1 MFISEQCVRDHG
13 GISRVASARLR
24 ATEVRADPPR
34 VTCRL
39 GVGLS
44 RLCRAHTLAPVMWLC
59 IGSGPRDVYAV
70 RTRRSLYVLRAVFHF
85 KKQI

>member
-39 GVGLS
+39 GVG
-44 RLCRAHTLAPVMWLC
+44 CAVHAAPVMWLC

>member
-39 GVGLS
+39 GLGVG
-44 RLCRAHTLAPVMWLC
+44 CAERAPLHP
-59 IGSGPRDVYAV
+59 
-70 RTRRSLYVLRAVFHF
+70 
-85 KKQI
+85 

>member
-39 GVGLS
+39 GVG
-44 RLCRAHTLAPVMWLC
+44 CADACPAAPVMWLC
-59 IGSGPRDVYAV
+59 IAV
-70 RTRRSLYVLRAVFHF
+70 GAA
-85 KKQI
+85 

>member
-44 RLCRAHTLAPVMWLC
+44 GCAVHAGT
-59 IGSGPRDVYAV
+59 RDVAV
-70 RTRRSLYVLRAVFHF
+70 HRVGAA
-85 KKQI
+85 

>member
-39 GVGLS
+39 RVSGCRLVG
-44 RLCRAHTLAPVMWLC
+44 RARCT
-59 IGSGPRDVYAV
+59 RDVAV
-70 RTRRSLYVLRAVFHF
+70 HRVGAA
-85 KKQI
+85 

>member
-44 RLCRAHTLAPVMWLC
+44 AVPRHAAPVMWLC